1 MVSLVL
7 PIADISTEQHSKP
20 TDDPQQSRIP
30 LVDDDILVRRTIQS
44 QLELAGYKVVS
55 AADGAAAVAAFEV
68 DGADLLVTDF
78 AMPGIDGLTLISRL
92 QERARNLPA
101 ILITGYARDN
111 INFDENGSYRLLY
124 KPFTSAKMQALVATC
139 LGTSLHV

>member
-1 MVSLVL
+1 M
-7 PIADISTEQHSKP
+7 
-20 TDDPQQSRIP
+20 
-30 LVDDDILVRRTIQS
+30 
-44 QLELAGYKVVS
+44 VS

-124 KPFTSAKMQALVATC
+124 KPFTAAKMQALVATC